1 MLKRY
6 KNAFFEAIQAA
17 GLDID
22 DFTGEEDR
30 TTEPDIP
37 RFVIHYK
44 PAHLTFTAENDPE
57 NPHAFVCTYAI
68 YAPDIDPSPEGC
80 YPDKDF
86 AAFKYVKEV
95 FERWLTAQVRT
106 AIDEELLPDLW
117 ATLAED
123 LTTITKS
130 QFSPMG
136 EFTEEERRQLKLALA
151 TFRLRVVE
159 TFSPNEE
166 QLGVISE
173 HIDYL
178 VSAVD
183 RLNKFDWKGVAIS
196 TLIGISTA
204 LSLDTERGR
213 QLLGLFQV
221 ALSALLQ
228 LLR

>member
-22 DFTGEEDR
+22 DFTGEEDL
-30 TTEPDIP
+30 TLPGIH

-68 YAPDIDPSPEGC
+68 YAPDVDPSPEGF

-117 ATLAED
+117 AAASEHLA
-123 LTTITKS
+123 TTENYPI
-130 QFSPMG
+130 SPAA
-136 EFTEEERRQLKLALA
+136 EFTEEERRQLKLALS
-151 TFRLRVVE
+151 TFRLRLIE
-159 TFSPNEE
+159 TFSPDEE
-166 QLGVISE
+166 QLKVISRQV
-173 HIDYL
+173 DYL
-178 VSAVD
+178 VAAVD
-183 RLNKFDWKGVAIS
+183 RLKKFDWRGVALS
-196 TLIGISTA
+196 TLIGISTT

-213 QLLGLFQV
+213 QLYGLFQQ
-221 ALSALLQ
+221 ALSSLLH